1 MRMITLWHQPIDFA
15 FYICDPTVKVRL
27 GLSVSAE
34 MAERRLVERDGIV
47 IVGVLS
53 EFTTIPIAV
62 ELAIHGIEP
71 SSRMQWDR
79 IEEGAIEV
87 RGNRLSFQGGVGDE
101 FASVEIE
108 PGRYHLRVHYGGQHT
123 EQPDG
128 STEDFYLIQIW
139 PEPRDLGT

>member
-1 MRMITLWHQPIDFA
+1 MH
-15 FYICDPTVKVRL
+15 DPLVLAEPRF
-27 GLSVSAE
+27 GSSVSE
-34 MAERRLVERDGIV
+34 EVAERRFAVRDGV
-47 IVGVLS
+47 AVVGVLS
-53 EFTTIPIAV
+53 EFTTIPITV
-62 ELAIHGIEP
+62 EMAEHVIEF
-71 SSRMQWDR
+71 SSSAQWDR